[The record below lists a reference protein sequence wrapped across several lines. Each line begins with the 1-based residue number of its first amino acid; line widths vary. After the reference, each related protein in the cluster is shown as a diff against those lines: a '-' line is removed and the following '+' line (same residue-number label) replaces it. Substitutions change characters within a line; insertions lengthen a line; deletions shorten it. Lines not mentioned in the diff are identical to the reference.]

1 MADFTP
7 SSIPLGSLADAAAAG
22 ADLAQQ
28 ESLSFAIS
36 PTDPFTTTGIIARP
50 DPEFLLP

>member
-7 SSIPLGSLADAAAAG
+7 SSIPLGSLASAAAAG

-28 ESLSFAIS
+28 EQALFAS
-36 PTDPFTTTGIIARP
+36 APNFPGTTTGIIAPEP
-50 DPEFLLP
+50 DWS

>member
-1 MADFTP
+1 MAEFTP

-28 ESLSFAIS
+28 EQQLYGIA
-36 PTDPFTTTGIIARP
+36 PTNPGTTTGIIAPAP
-50 DPEFLLP
+50 DWS

>member
-28 ESLSFAIS
+28 EQQLYAIR
-36 PTDPFTTTGIIARP
+36 PTDPGTTTGIIAPQP
-50 DPEFLLP
+50 DWG

>member
-22 ADLAQQ
+22 ANLAQQ
-28 ESLSFAIS
+28 ESLAFAIR
-36 PTDPFTTTGIIARP
+36 PTDPFTTTGIIAPQDP
-50 DPEFLLP
+50 DFMVP

>member
-7 SSIPLGSLADAAAAG
+7 SSIPLGSLASAAAAG

-28 ESLSFAIS
+28 EQQMYAIA
-36 PTDPFTTTGIIARP
+36 PGDIGTTTGIIAPEP
-50 DPEFLLP
+50 DWG